1 MSVSCTTCPKYKGT
15 LLAEQRMQSR
25 VAGSATSAKR
35 RYAQA
40 VPGRRKRC
48 SGRRG
53 FAVIAC
59 KDEAVCIVSDDDML
73 TTMRIVKGSQ
83 ILSFE
88 C

>member
-1 MSVSCTTCPKYKGT
+1 MQNRMARSVTG
-15 LLAEQRMQSR
+15 
-25 VAGSATSAKR
+25 AKR
-35 RYAQA
+35 RYAWA
-40 VPGRRKRC
+40 GPERKKRC

-59 KDEAVCIVSDDDML
+59 KDESVCIVSDEDML
-73 TTMRIVKGSQ
+73 TTMRIAEGDQ

>member
-1 MSVSCTTCPKYKGT
+1 
-15 LLAEQRMQSR
+15 MQSR
-25 VAGSATSAKR
+25 VAGSTTNAKR
-35 RYAQA
+35 RYAGA

-59 KDEAVCIVSDDDML
+59 KDKAVCIVSDDDML
-73 TTMRIVKGSQ
+73 ITMRIAEGDQ

>member
-1 MSVSCTTCPKYKGT
+1 MISCATCPKYKGT

-25 VAGSATSAKR
+25 VAESTTNAKR
-35 RYAQA
+35 RYAGA

-59 KDEAVCIVSDDDML
+59 KDKAVCIVSDEDML
-73 TTMRIVKGSQ
+73 ATMRIAEGNL